1 MDCSMTGLPVH
12 HQLPEF
18 TQTHVHWVSDAIQPS
33 HPLSSP
39 SPPAFNLSQQ
49 QGLFKWV
56 SSSHQVAKVWS
67 FSFSIYPSNEYSG
80 LISFRMA
87 GWIFLQSK
95 GLSGVFFNTTQSSHD
110 YPYIL
115 SHPSLPPLPHPIPP
129 GHHLR
134 LGSLCYT
141 ATSHQL
147 SIWLCKYVDSSFPFI
162 SLSPTHTVSKSIPYV
177 CVSIPFLQSF
187 ISIIFCNCIYM
198 CYLVKNVLQNHET
211 LLSQKFD
218 HWFLI
223 FSTRHRAS
231 HLAIIFSFNS
241 FKEQN

>member
-1 MDCSMTGLPVH
+1 MLVDFCHTNNANCTYIIIHTSP
-12 HQLPEF
+12 
-18 TQTHVHWVSDAIQPS
+18 PS
-33 HPLSSP
+33 LASLP
-39 SPPAFNLSQQ
+39 SP
-49 QGLFKWV
+49 
-56 SSSHQVAKVWS
+56 
-67 FSFSIYPSNEYSG
+67 
-80 LISFRMA
+80 
-87 GWIFLQSK
+87 
-95 GLSGVFFNTTQSSHD
+95 
-110 YPYIL
+110 
-115 SHPSLPPLPHPIPP
+115 HPTPP
-129 GHHLR
+129 GHHRALNWTPR
-134 LGSLCYT
+134 ATQQLPTSYPSDCVNMLILLFHSSHSLPPT
-141 ATSHQL
+141 
-147 SIWLCKYVDSSFPFI
+147 LC
-162 SLSPTHTVSKSIPYV
+162 KSIPYV

>member
-1 MDCSMTGLPVH
+1 MLSNHLILCRPLLLLPSIFPSNRVFSNESVLHIRWPKFGVSASASILPMNIQDWFPLGWLVGSSCSPRDSQESFSTPHRAAMIIPISSPIPASLPSLTPFLQVITCGWAPCATQ
-12 HQLPEF
+12 QLP
-18 TQTHVHWVSDAIQPS
+18 TSYPSDCVNMLI
-33 HPLSSP
+33 L
-39 SPPAFNLSQQ
+39 
-49 QGLFKWV
+49 LFH
-56 SSSHQVAKVWS
+56 SSH
-67 FSFSIYPSNEYSG
+67 
-80 LISFRMA
+80 
-87 GWIFLQSK
+87 
-95 GLSGVFFNTTQSSHD
+95 
-110 YPYIL
+110 
-115 SHPSLPPLPHPIPP
+115 SLPPT
-129 GHHLR
+129 
-134 LGSLCYT
+134 LC
-141 ATSHQL
+141 
-147 SIWLCKYVDSSFPFI
+147 
-162 SLSPTHTVSKSIPYV
+162 KSIPYV